1 MNKKIYY
8 KIIYLFLIFSLIF
21 VVVFDNLLFNKFQ
34 NVFNYLYKQVGIY
47 NSNID
52 KYKDDLSVHYID
64 VGQGDSSLIIY
75 KDKNILIDTGNI
87 DSSKKLLNYIDRL
100 RIDTID
106 LLVITHQHMD
116 HMGGSNTLI
125 SSKKVKN
132 IMMPKLPKRLLPT
145 SNYYKSLL
153 NLIIKNNI
161 NVIDPSKIN
170 VYKHEDFIFEILSNR
185 NKDYK
190 NINDWS
196 IVVKLSYKNKNF
208 LFTGDCE
215 KESENDLLLNR
226 NSLNSDVLKVS
237 HHGSN
242 TSSSNEFLKLVSPT
256 YSVISV
262 GKNNNYGHPDKMVLD
277 RLKQYSQFIF
287 RTDLDGN
294 IIFYL
299 YDGNLIYEK
308 TK

>member
-1 MNKKIYY
+1 MNKKIVS
-8 KIIYLFLIFSLIF
+8 KIIYSFLILGLIF
-21 VVVFDNLLFNKFQ
+21 VIIFDSVLFNKFQ
-34 NVFNYLYKQVGIY
+34 GVFNYIYKQVGIY
-47 NSNID
+47 NYNID
-52 KYKDDLSVHYID
+52 KYKNDLSVHYID
-64 VGQGDSSLIIY
+64 VSQGDASLIIY
-75 KDKNILIDTGNI
+75 KDRNVLIDTGNI
-87 DSSKKLLNYIDRL
+87 DTSKKLLNYIDSL
-100 RIDTID
+100 KIDTID

-116 HMGGSNTLI
+116 HMGGANALI

-132 IMMPKLPKRLLPT
+132 IIMPKLPKRLLPT
-145 SNYYKSLL
+145 SNYYKNLL

-161 NVIDPSKIN
+161 NVVDISN
-170 VYKHEDFIFEILSNR
+170 FNLYKDEVLNFEILSNY

-196 IVVKLSYKNKNF
+196 IVIKLTYKDKSF

-226 NSLNSDVLKVS
+226 NILKSDVLKVS

-242 TSSSNEFLKLVSPT
+242 TSSSDDFLKFVSPK

-262 GKNNNYGHPDKMVLD
+262 GKNNNYGHPDKIVLD
-277 RLKQYSQFIF
+277 RLKKYSEFIF
-287 RTDLDGN
+287 RTDLDNN
-294 IIFYL
+294 IVFYL
-299 YDGNLIYEK
+299 DNGDLVYEK